1 MIGAM
6 VDITFVIF
14 LLLLA
19 LPVIWIPLVG
29 RKWSAILSYVIFGLL
44 FGLGSVIGYL
54 GLSGPQA
61 GESHAWALVYLLVA
75 AFSAVMML
83 LTFFIYRHRH
93 RKSATASATIN

>member
-54 GLSGPQA
+54 GLSSPQA

-75 AFSAVMML
+75 AFSAVMIL
-83 LTFFIYRHRH
+83 LTFFIYRHRQ
-93 RKSATASATIN
+93 RKAATASATIN